1 MQLDRKILRLCLVTD
16 RDLARGRALTD
27 IAEGAVR
34 GGATLVQLREK
45 TATTRAFVEEARALK
60 SLLKTLGVGLIIND
74 RLDVALAVD
83 ADGVHV
89 GQSDMRVEDVRRLF
103 GSEKIVGLS
112 ITDAS
117 EIGRSDAAAADYLGV
132 GPVYPQQ
139 TKGDAAPA
147 LGVEGFAQLRAM
159 TQKPVVAIGG
169 LKPENSAALLAA
181 GADGLAVVSAL
192 VAAADPE
199 AEARR
204 FTRLFG

>member
-192 VAAADPE
+192 VAAADPA

-204 FTRLFG
+204 FMRLFG

>member
-103 GSEKIVGLS
+103 GPEKIVGLS

-192 VAAADPE
+192 VAAADPA

-204 FTRLFG
+204 FMRLFG